1 MCSYCGCESITT
13 IGDFMA
19 EHIEIV
25 NATTALRLASAS
37 HDTAA
42 APPAAA
48 VLAQMLTTHAH
59 REEVGLFRVLARQE
73 EFTSEVTTLCGEHGS
88 LDAQLAAIVAGDL
101 DAVNPLI
108 DALRDHINR
117 EENGLFPASAI
128 ALSGSEWD
136 EVERTTPPSAVH
148 RA

>member
-48 VLAQMLTTHAH
+48 APRPNAHHA
-59 REEVGLFRVLARQE
+59 R
-73 EFTSEVTTLCGEHGS
+73 S
-88 LDAQLAAIVAGDL
+88 
-101 DAVNPLI
+101 P
-108 DALRDHINR
+108 
-117 EENGLFPASAI
+117 
-128 ALSGSEWD
+128 
-136 EVERTTPPSAVH
+136 
-148 RA
+148 

>member
-1 MCSYCGCESITT
+1 MT
-13 IGDFMA
+13 
-19 EHIEIV
+19 
-25 NATTALRLASAS
+25 
-37 HDTAA
+37 
-42 APPAAA
+42 
-48 VLAQMLTTHAH
+48 
-59 REEVGLFRVLARQE
+59 
-73 EFTSEVTTLCGEHGS
+73 GEHGS
-88 LDAQLAAIVAGDL
+88 LEAQLAAIVAGDL

-128 ALSGSEWD
+128 ALSGTEWD